1 MRVSHL
7 SLGAADNQLVPR
19 LLALLTLVVAAAGC
33 MNAVADPNQGDEPG
47 AGRTQSF
54 TDPGASALDPSADAD
69 DATDASDEPAQ
80 GGDDGDAQPPVVN
93 DDDAA
98 PPPEADPDGDG
109 AVSVDEPALPA
120 SAGQACVEWTDCG
133 PHFANTNS
141 GFDCVDSTCTCDAT
155 GQWSVACA
163 GIGGFWSP
171 EECFCFVG
179 TTPPPSE
186 AAVLPQSISQGGDN
200 AEDIV
205 CWWRWKDLG
214 CDADRWVDRSYY
226 ERVCDSHGCWS
237 EYVPDGYYED
247 GDCRGRWIK
256 RCSDGY
262 EYW

>member
-1 MRVSHL
+1 MLRFF
-7 SLGAADNQLVPR
+7 
-19 LLALLTLVVAAAGC
+19 ALLTFAAAVSGC
-33 MNAVADPNQGDEPG
+33 MNAVAGPAEDAA

-54 TDPGASALDPSADAD
+54 TDPSTPADVTD
-69 DATDASDEPAQ
+69 VTDDASDEPASDEPPQ
-80 GGDDGDAQPPVVN
+80 GPAPTDDEDDSEPPVVS

-120 SAGQACVEWTDCG
+120 SAAQACVEWTDCG

-141 GFDCVDSTCTCDAT
+141 GFDCVNSTCTCDDT
-155 GQWSVACA
+155 GQWAVACA

-179 TTPPPSE
+179 TTAPPNE

-200 AEDIV
+200 AEDVV

-226 ERVCDSHGCWS
+226 ERVCDSHGCWND
-237 EYVPDGYYED
+237 YVEDGYYED
-247 GDCRGRWIK
+247 GDCHGRWIK